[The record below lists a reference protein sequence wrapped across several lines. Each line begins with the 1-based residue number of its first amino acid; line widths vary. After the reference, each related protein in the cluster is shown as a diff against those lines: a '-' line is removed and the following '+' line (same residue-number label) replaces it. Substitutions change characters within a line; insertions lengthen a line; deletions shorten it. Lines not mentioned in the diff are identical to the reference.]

1 MKMLRLLLP
10 VLVAVLPLRA
20 ADSIDDMVRKGNLAL
35 EKGDLVTAESLGKQ
49 VLRKAPNHIP
59 ANELMTRV
67 LQAKVAAQK
76 VAAKGTLAK
85 VMIEE
90 VRLEKVSLSEAID
103 WMRTK
108 LQQKKVDVNVVLLD
122 PQDAI
127 RNKVIQNLQLKNV
140 PASQVLSY
148 LAEEAGGRLVFRETS
163 VEVRPKE

>member
-59 ANELMTRV
+59 ATELMTRV
-67 LQAKVAAQK
+67 LQAKVAVQK

-148 LAEEAGGRLVFRETS
+148 LAEETGGRLVFRETS